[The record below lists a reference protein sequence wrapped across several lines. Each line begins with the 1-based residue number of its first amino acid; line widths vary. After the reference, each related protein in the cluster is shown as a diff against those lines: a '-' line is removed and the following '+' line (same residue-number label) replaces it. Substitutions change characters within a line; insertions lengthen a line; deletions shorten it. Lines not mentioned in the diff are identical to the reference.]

1 MKVELKLYKNFDA
14 DLLSLHIG
22 GISITNLMR
31 IALKGYVNNNTPN
44 FYVPETQVFHLSG
57 RKRFLHVSFEI
68 TDKKSVH
75 FLKTEIKNR
84 QRSAFLKSLLRG
96 CMIAPNLGVYL
107 KKTDTIEKET
117 KRISSFNIKEIPNI
131 IVIEY
136 PDKSYT
142 NTNKKIRIEEITPN
156 SSYKQ
161 NHDLKEQKTNDTIV
175 IDKQEDNETKKEEK
189 EEDLFKEFEQ
199 SFYREEKQDSND
211 EDTISEEDLDNVDQ
225 DELMAQFLNLK
236 E

>member
-1 MKVELKLYKNFDA
+1 
-14 DLLSLHIG
+14 
-22 GISITNLMR
+22 
-31 IALKGYVNNNTPN
+31 
-44 FYVPETQVFHLSG
+44 
-57 RKRFLHVSFEI
+57 
-68 TDKKSVH
+68 
-75 FLKTEIKNR
+75 
-84 QRSAFLKSLLRG
+84 
-96 CMIAPNLGVYL
+96 MIAPNLGVYL

-117 KRISSFNIKEIPNI
+117 KRISSFNIKEIPNV

-142 NTNKKIRIEEITPN
+142 DTNKKIRIEEITPS

-161 NHDLKEQKTNDTIV
+161 NHDLNEQKTNDTIV

-211 EDTISEEDLDNVDQ
+211 EGTISEEDLDNVDQ